1 MSWVTGIKQVTT
13 FQPER
18 DGKQAIPKP
27 VRVVSSLLPH
37 AIERTLQRQT
47 LLPESTGA
55 GPCGTHARRVS
66 SVEVVV
72 DEQLAAMSPLGAQ
85 HYAEAERWALG
96 SPVLAWSLL
105 YLVEPLQAWYE
116 KQNRPRD
123 PLSRSGVPH
132 GARSGGGNGRVT
144 LW

>member
-1 MSWVTGIKQVTT
+1 MAWVTGIKQVTL

-18 DGKQAIPKP
+18 DGKNAIPKP

-37 AIERTLQRQT
+37 AIERTLQPRT
-47 LLPESTGA
+47 ILPEDTGA
-55 GPCGTHARRVS
+55 GVCGTLARRESAHGVI
-66 SVEVVV
+66 
-72 DEQLAAMSPLGAQ
+72 
-85 HYAEAERWALG
+85 
-96 SPVLAWSLL
+96 AWSIERLIGP
-105 YLVEPLQAWYE
+105 VQAWYE

-132 GARSGGGNGRVT
+132 GPRSGGGNGRVS

>member
-37 AIERTLQRQT
+37 AIERTLQPRT
-47 LLPESTGA
+47 VLPEDTGA
-55 GPCGTHARRVS
+55 GPCGTLARGMPSTLRNFRWIINGHFVP
-66 SVEVVV
+66 
-72 DEQLAAMSPLGAQ
+72 SPL
-85 HYAEAERWALG
+85 
-96 SPVLAWSLL
+96 VWSVTH
-105 YLVEPLQAWYE
+105 LVEPLQAWYE

-123 PLSRSGVPH
+123 PLSRSGLPH

>member
-1 MSWVTGIKQVTT
+1 MAWVTGIKQVTI

-37 AIERTLQRQT
+37 AIERTLQPRT
-47 LLPESTGA
+47 VLSENTGA
-55 GPCGTHARRVS
+55 GPCGTHARARAPACDPDRHLPPGCYQPFPQRDV
-66 SVEVVV
+66 
-72 DEQLAAMSPLGAQ
+72 ASP
-85 HYAEAERWALG
+85 
-96 SPVLAWSLL
+96 LAWSIPN
-105 YLVEPLQAWYE
+105 LVEPLQAWYE

-123 PLSRSGVPH
+123 PLSRSGLPH
-132 GARSGGGNGRVT
+132 GPRSGGGNGRES